1 MSEPPRNAPGAG
13 KTQTIEARALNAQ
26 TPTTRGTVALLKNV
40 AACMVTMEKLRHRG
54 PGRPGL
60 GVFYG
65 HSGFGKT
72 YSAIYVQNRTN
83 AARVEVGNSWTR
95 KVFLEKLCFELNIEP
110 KGSIAQLADKVVET
124 LVDDERPVI
133 IDEADQ
139 LCDRNMIELVREL
152 QEASNAPFL
161 LLGEEKLPSKLAQV
175 ERVHNRVLVWEPAQP
190 CDLEDTRALAR
201 LVSPVEIADDLI
213 AHIGAISGGR
223 ARRIVVNLD
232 LVTEYSRN
240 AGLKA
245 ISKADYQ
252 GEFYTGAAP
261 RPRGQ

>member
-1 MSEPPRNAPGAG
+1 M
-13 KTQTIEARALNAQ
+13 NAQ
-26 TPTTRGTVALLKNV
+26 STLNRGTVALLKNV
-40 AACMVTMEKLRHRG
+40 AACMVVMEKLRHRG
-54 PGRPGL
+54 SGRPGL

-72 YSAIYVQNRTN
+72 YSAIYVQNRTG
-83 AARVEVGNSWTR
+83 AARVEVGDSWTR
-95 KVFLEKLCFELNIEP
+95 KVLLEKLCFELNIEARGTIP
-110 KGSIAQLADKVVET
+110 QLADKVIET
-124 LVDDERPVI
+124 LVDDDRPVI
-133 IDEADQ
+133 IDEADK

-152 QEASNAPFL
+152 QEASGAPFL
-161 LLGEEKLPSKLAQV
+161 LLGEEKLPSKIAQV

-190 CDLEDTRALAR
+190 CDLEDARALAR

-240 AGLKA
+240 TGLKA

-252 GEFYTGAAP
+252 GEFYTGTAP